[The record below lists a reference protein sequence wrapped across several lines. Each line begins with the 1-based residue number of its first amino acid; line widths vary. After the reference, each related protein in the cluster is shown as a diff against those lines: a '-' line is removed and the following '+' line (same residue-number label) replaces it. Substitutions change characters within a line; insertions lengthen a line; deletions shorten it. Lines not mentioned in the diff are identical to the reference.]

1 MAVCNHC
8 GTVNPDGVKFCSECG
23 APFAAAELTAAA
35 AAAVPEIPEIP
46 AIAPEIPAA
55 PEVPAPEIPAQEA
68 TEPALS
74 FDAPQPVYTPPAPS
88 AEQPQ
93 YTYTPPQTDFT
104 AAPRPAAYPIG
115 GFIAWAVITMLFCWP
130 LGLVALLNAVRIN
143 KSATEE
149 EQRQRISRTKTWCII
164 ATAGCVLGLLSYL
177 GGARRAAILSQ

>member
-35 AAAVPEIPEIP
+35 AAAVPEIPEVP
-46 AIAPEIPAA
+46 APAPEIPAA